1 MIRKLN
7 KFMNDLETYYYI
19 TNKAINNYDIRY
31 KNFEVL
37 VNMENSNSFDKTL
50 NNFIIVFQ
58 SIKIKKK

>member
-19 TNKAINNYDIRY
+19 TNEAINNYDIRY

-37 VNMENSNSFDKTL
+37 VNMENINSF
-50 NNFIIVFQ
+50 
-58 SIKIKKK
+58 